1 MIGKGTVAILSGR
14 FLFLVITGIQ
24 AIFIPYL
31 LGPVN
36 MGYYSYWMSVFLILS
51 TILGLGAFPVLSR
64 YLPELKIKKKH
75 AIVPLVTKLVI
86 IKIPVLVI
94 SLLAGYL
101 LWRSQWS
108 AYMLI
113 ISGAAVFSL
122 LLMEEAIF
130 YSFRKMT
137 FYALIPLTRILL
149 RLFFIIIFFYFFQ
162 ARGILPAISLS
173 VVITFVLFLFFLL
186 PLFPQG
192 KGMLDRPFRQYLSFG
207 LWLYMGTVP
216 SVMITWMV
224 IILSQLLINELTL
237 IGYLGLGIQI
247 FISSYLL
254 VSSIPQS
261 ILPALV
267 EFHLFSDDRI
277 SLSLGTSWK
286 YTNLLLFPAVI
297 SIYLFSRPVI
307 EFVIGSQ
314 FLPSVTVIRLFIPAV
329 IFFTWTYLHE
339 QVLLIYEKKI
349 TKFLVEMIRFLVF
362 IPAALIMI
370 NDIGILGGPLALGLA
385 SLAGYVLIL
394 PLSTKLRVIPGY
406 GKGIWKPLATSLLLG
421 AGLYFFPLRNLWST
435 ASVMLSFLI
444 LYILLMWLIG
454 GINKDDWRRIRNIF
468 PISAQE
474 NQSAI
479 I

>member
-286 YTNLLLFPAVI
+286 YTNLLLFPA
-297 SIYLFSRPVI
+297 
-307 EFVIGSQ
+307 
-314 FLPSVTVIRLFIPAV
+314 
-329 IFFTWTYLHE
+329 
-339 QVLLIYEKKI
+339 
-349 TKFLVEMIRFLVF
+349 
-362 IPAALIMI
+362 
-370 NDIGILGGPLALGLA
+370 
-385 SLAGYVLIL
+385 
-394 PLSTKLRVIPGY
+394 
-406 GKGIWKPLATSLLLG
+406 
-421 AGLYFFPLRNLWST
+421 
-435 ASVMLSFLI
+435 
-444 LYILLMWLIG
+444 
-454 GINKDDWRRIRNIF
+454 
-468 PISAQE
+468 
-474 NQSAI
+474 
-479 I
+479 